1 MTYIGRCGGKVM
13 GKIIEYQEIIG
24 ACIEI
29 SIEVNYIGIKA
40 QFEQG

>member
-1 MTYIGRCGGKVM
+1 M
-13 GKIIEYQEIIG
+13 GKIVEYKEIIG

-29 SIEVNYIGIKA
+29 SIEVNYTSVKA